1 MCYYSPMV
9 ALFRRNAPRL
19 GLLVLLAVG
28 LGCLFFLFELFV
40 GLASPGAGG
49 LPADNSSSATPFPLS
64 AGANFIAMLAA
75 ATCLALGAGA
85 ILLLWKSRKTG
96 PKRPLWIMACGGAVA
111 AATLGLGLYLAVSAA
126 LRGGLPYG
134 NVPTAGHQVNP
145 AGIETV
151 GLTVLATLVLLVM
164 LVGVTKPRLVA
175 LPLLLLVANLALGLV
190 GASVIGNLDLFG
202 SPSTMEPAAAY
213 TDTMTSLG
221 FSEEDP
227 AAPDDALDADD
238 REEQEDDRPTRGI
251 EGQLPRPEGEGLP
264 EARATSGEG
273 KLLPDIAGAI
283 GDLLN
288 SVDPGLRARAASD
301 LARLAGKFPKPPASA
316 ISALAGAMESD
327 SAAPVRAAAAQ
338 ALGSLGDPAALSEL
352 AEAAA
357 GDDDPAVR
365 AAAVEALAELDDPAA
380 LAHLAEAIAGDAD
393 PAVRAAAA
401 GALADLDDP
410 AALSEIAEAMASDS
424 SASVRAAAAGAL
436 GSAGDPAALS
446 TLAEATA
453 ADNDPMVRAAAVG
466 ALADLDDSAALPPLA
481 EAASGDSDPAVRAAA
496 VEALAALDD
505 PEALA
510 TLSEAL
516 DSDEAAPV
524 RAAAAEALG
533 SLGDPE
539 SVSQLAKAVTG
550 DNDPRVRAAC
560 ARALAKLDDPA
571 AIPQLAEALD
581 SDDSAPVRAA
591 AAKAL
596 GSLEDPVA
604 LPQLT
609 EALDSDES
617 APVRA
622 AAADALGSLG
632 DPAALPQ
639 LAETLDSDDS
649 ASVRAAACR
658 GLGSIGDPQA
668 LSPLAKALE
677 SDDSAPVRAAAA
689 EALGSLEDPVALPQ
703 LTEALDSDD
712 SAPVRA
718 AAADALGSL
727 GDPAALPQLA
737 ETLDSDDSASVRAAA
752 CRGLGS
758 IGDPQALSP
767 LAKALESDASAP
779 VRAAAAEALGS
790 LEDPAALPQLAE
802 ALDSDDSAPVRAAAA
817 EALGSLEDPAALPQ
831 LTEALDT
838 DSSASVRA
846 SACRGLGSIGDPRAL
861 PQLAGAL
868 AGDDN
873 SMVRAA
879 AAEALGQLDDPKALS
894 QLARAA
900 ESDDSA
906 PVRAAAAQALGS
918 LEDPAA
924 LSPLAEAAAADNDPA
939 VRAAAVQA
947 LAELDDPD
955 AITPLAQAVG
965 DASPQVR
972 EAAKEALAGLGATVT
987 PLETGGTLVSSGDV
1001 ASGVSPSTS
1010 TRQAGESQPTPVL
1023 QVSGAGSVGY
1033 LRTGVGDVYRNGGWT
1048 QTPPVELRYGR
1059 DSQVRELVERNL
1071 PDQSGAGL
1079 SASQPPESALLAW
1092 PAPATSETSELAEI
1106 TVRPVPPAAHIP
1118 AGVLP
1123 LSLYAEYIFATG
1135 AYRPFS
1141 ATFRSDAPLT
1151 EFTWTARVPAFTT
1164 SQLNQAAVSGD
1175 PTYTQLPDDLP
1186 QRVRD
1191 LALQV
1196 TQGQSSPYLKAKAL
1210 ETFLRTRYSYAFADP
1225 GDSQPERG
1233 QDPADW
1239 FLFGSRKGTCGQ
1251 FSTAFVVLAR
1261 SVGIPARVVS
1271 GWAVTQTDQ
1280 PQTVHSNQAHQWAE
1294 VAFNDLGWMTF
1305 EPTAS
1310 GGAPSRT
1317 GEAGDVV
1324 SVAETPVIDP
1334 ALEPVLE
1341 DIATENPQ
1349 LATAISEQLDALTR
1363 DGSPVVDQLAEQLSA
1378 ERPAAGDSAPDAGEA
1393 ASEVLEALGAEVTPL
1408 ENGGSVINWGG
1419 ESSWLPGTTALQ
1431 AGELPAAPVF
1441 QVTGG
1446 AGAGLLR
1453 TSTGDA
1459 YADGR
1464 WAQLDPADIPYESGA
1479 DLPSLVAS
1487 RFTGS
1492 DPTPFDSSQRADSSL
1507 LAWPG
1512 PRRGKSTGPERIT
1525 VSAHPLVGSIPAGGV
1540 PISLGVAQIFGNGAY
1555 RPFSVTFANRQAIEE
1570 YAWVARD
1577 VKFSEAQLTAARA
1590 SEDRSHT
1597 QLPGGLP
1604 DRIEK
1609 LAQRITGEQSGPYRK
1624 ARAIENYLKAE
1635 YTYAFAT
1642 PQSATLPAGRD
1653 PVDWFLFDSREG
1665 TAGQFS
1671 SAFVV
1676 LARSV
1681 GVPSRVVSGWATGK
1695 TGDTRTVFSNQAH
1708 QWAEVA
1714 LKDVG
1719 WTTFD
1724 PTPMGG
1730 APSRADGGATAV
1742 DLPEKPSAAA
1752 QATVTEITDFPART
1766 QLGRPFTIG
1775 GSVTSLSGSPV
1786 DGMEVEVFINKQKE
1800 QGGILVGTGAST
1812 EGRFSLEIGL
1822 PSKFPRGS
1830 YQLIAHALG
1839 NSGYM
1844 ESWSDPEI
1852 DVYSG
1857 AKFEFSGPDKIPV
1870 DLPVGLTGK
1879 LLEEA
1884 GDPIP
1889 NQEILLRIDE
1899 GPPSL
1904 ISTNAR
1910 GEFSF
1915 EVSFEDPGNHAI
1927 RVELAESGFL
1937 LGSVVELDVT
1947 ATMPSLLEIDEPSG
1961 LPPGDEFPVSGTL
1974 RDHRGNPLTGQEVA
1988 VTVDDGDT
1996 HQVVTD
2002 SQGNFRLDDRVSAT
2016 EDSKIEATFDGDGFI
2031 EPASYPPSS
2040 EATGEATSEATGS
2053 DAGATTGAEEEPDV
2067 SGSAGGVPEIVVE
2080 DPAAVARD
2088 GHIPL
2093 RGTVYDGGQP
2103 VPDTAVTV
2111 NGEELARTDAGGAFD
2126 IQFPVPPGAE
2136 LGRMPLELAA
2146 PELNAATTVNAE
2158 VKSATS
2164 LDITP
2169 VEPVKAGEPLRAEAR
2184 LLDENGV
2191 GIPNA
2196 ALHFGDGETA
2206 TTGPDGVAELVLP
2219 APEQED
2225 LSAVPLDVVFE
2236 GDESHLPVSHSEDV
2250 PVSSDEGGFNWLLWV
2265 GLPLALVLASVVAY
2279 LVLRRPPWFVALLRR
2294 ASGFLALLLA
2304 GLPKR
2309 RKPEPV
2315 AGEEAE
2321 LLPALLEL
2329 SFPESPGAGETVSL
2343 SGEQVSVRC
2352 VLTGESGEPVRGA
2365 TVELE
2370 WSDSGETTQLTTD
2383 RRGRCDAT
2391 RSVDTG
2397 GVHQVTARF
2406 AGDERYLP
2414 VTASAEFELQ
2424 GPAPTGM
2431 VATRLEVA
2439 LFKPAED
2446 LPDIW
2451 GTGEQVRVEIALLD
2465 SSGQGVAGR
2474 TVTAAMGEP
2483 AQPVQ
2488 LLTDAGGRCRTDWTG
2503 TVPGTYRVSVDFAG
2517 AERNLPVSGQREFE
2531 VVDFREDVV
2540 RRYNSFL
2547 PWIRER
2553 EPSIS
2558 EQATP
2563 REMELKVVTSGMSVD
2578 QRALEVVISRF
2589 EEADYSLHEIDRP
2602 RFEAMYRARRNIMGD

>member
-1 MCYYSPMV
+1 MTVGVCYYSPIME
-9 ALFRRNAPRL
+9 ALRRNAPRL

-40 GLASPGAGG
+40 GLASPGSGG
-49 LPADNSSSATPFPLS
+49 LPADNSSSATPFRIS
-64 AGANFIAMLAA
+64 AGANIIAMLAA
-75 ATCLALGAGA
+75 ATCMALGAGA
-85 ILLLWKSRKTG
+85 ILLLWKSWKTG
-96 PKRPLWIMACGGAVA
+96 PKRPPWTLACGGAA
-111 AATLGLGLYLAVSAA
+111 AAAMLGLGLYLAVSAA

-134 NVPTAGHQVNP
+134 NVPTAGHQVN
-145 AGIETV
+145 AVGIETV

-190 GASVIGNLDLFG
+190 GASVIRNLDLFG
-202 SPSTMEPAAAY
+202 SPSTLQPEETYAKAVAEIH
-213 TDTMTSLG
+213 G
-221 FSEEDP
+221 EDP
-227 AAPDDALDADD
+227 FTLDDALADAGS
-238 REEQEDDRPTRGI
+238 EDPETGDPEPWVGI
-251 EGQLPRPEGEGLP
+251 ALNLPPAEGWPEG
-264 EARATSGEG
+264 RATSSES

-283 GDLLN
+283 GDLLS
-288 SVDPGLRARAASD
+288 SVDPDLRARAASE
-301 LARLAGKFPKPPASA
+301 LARLAGKFPKPPAST

-380 LAHLAEAIAGDAD
+380 LAHLAEAIAGDPD

-401 GALADLDDP
+401 EALGELDDP
-410 AALSEIAEAMASDS
+410 AALAQIAEAMASDS

-446 TLAEATA
+446 TLAEAA
-453 ADNDPMVRAAAVG
+453 VADNDPTVRAAALE

-481 EAASGDSDPAVRAAA
+481 EAAAGDSDPTVRAAA

-505 PEALA
+505 PEALD

-539 SVSQLAKAVTG
+539 SLSQLAKAVTE
-550 DNDPRVRAAC
+550 DNDPRVRA
-560 ARALAKLDDPA
+560 
-571 AIPQLAEALD
+571 
-581 SDDSAPVRAA
+581 
-591 AAKAL
+591 
-596 GSLEDPVA
+596 
-604 LPQLT
+604 T
-609 EALDSDES
+609 
-617 APVRA
+617 
-622 AAADALGSLG
+622 AADALGYLG
-632 DPAALPQ
+632 
-639 LAETLDSDDS
+639 
-649 ASVRAAACR
+649 
-658 GLGSIGDPQA
+658 
-668 LSPLAKALE
+668 
-677 SDDSAPVRAAAA
+677 
-689 EALGSLEDPVALPQ
+689 
-703 LTEALDSDD
+703 
-712 SAPVRA
+712 
-718 AAADALGSL
+718 
-727 GDPAALPQLA
+727 
-737 ETLDSDDSASVRAAA
+737 
-752 CRGLGS
+752 
-758 IGDPQALSP
+758 
-767 LAKALESDASAP
+767 
-779 VRAAAAEALGS
+779 
-790 LEDPAALPQLAE
+790 DPAALPQLAE

-817 EALGSLEDPAALPQ
+817 LALGSLGDSAALLQLTEALDSDDSETVRGAAAQALGSLGDLAALSQLTEALDSDDAAPVRAAAANALGSLGDPAALPQ
-831 LTEALDT
+831 LTEVMESDESAPVRAAAAQALGSLGDPAALPQLTEVMESDESAPVRAAAAQALGSLEDPSALPQLAEALNT

-846 SACRGLGSIGDPRAL
+846 SAAGALGSIGDPQAL
-861 PQLAGAL
+861 PQLAETLVGDDDSMVRSAAAEALGQLDDPEALSLLAQAVESDESAPVRAAAARALGAL
-868 AGDDN
+868 GDTAALPDLAEAAAADDAPA
-873 SMVRAA
+873 VRAA

-894 QLARAA
+894 QLAQAV

-906 PVRAAAAQALGS
+906 PVRAAAAQALGA

-924 LSPLAEAAAADNDPA
+924 VPPLAEAAAADNDPV

-972 EAAKEALAGLGATVT
+972 EAAEEALAGLGATVT
-987 PLETGGTLVSSGDV
+987 PLETGGTLVSSGGV

-1010 TRQAGESQPTPVL
+1010 TSQAEESQPTPVL
-1023 QVSGAGSVGY
+1023 QVSGAGHVGY
-1033 LRTGVGDVYRNGGWT
+1033 LRTGVGDIYQNGGWT
-1048 QTPPVELRYGR
+1048 QMRPVELRYGR
-1059 DSQVRELVERNL
+1059 DSQVRELVERTL

-1079 SASQPPESALLAW
+1079 YASQPPESALLAW

-1123 LSLYAEYIFATG
+1123 LSLYPEYIFATG

-1141 ATFRSDAPLT
+1141 ATFRTGAPLT
-1151 EFTWTARVPAFTT
+1151 ELTWTARVPAFTA
-1164 SQLNQAAVSGD
+1164 SQLNRATVSSD

-1191 LALQV
+1191 LALQI
-1196 TQGQSSPYLKAKAL
+1196 TQGQSSPYLKTKAL

-1225 GDSQPERG
+1225 SDSQPERG

-1271 GWAVTQTDQ
+1271 GWAITQTNQ

-1294 VAFNDLGWMTF
+1294 VAFNDLGWVTF

-1317 GEAGDVV
+1317 GDAGDVV

-1363 DGSPVVDQLAEQLSA
+1363 DGSPVVDRLAEQLSA
-1378 ERPAAGDSAPDAGEA
+1378 ERPAAGDSAPDPADA

-1408 ENGGSVINWGG
+1408 ENGGSVINWGS
-1419 ESSWLPGTTALQ
+1419 ESSWVPGTTALQ
-1431 AGELPAAPVF
+1431 ASKLPSAPVF

-1464 WAQLDPADIPYESGA
+1464 WAQLDPAEIPYGSGA

-1555 RPFSVTFANRQAIEE
+1555 RPFSVTFANRRAIDE

-1577 VKFSEAQLTAARA
+1577 VKFSEAELTAARA
-1590 SEDRSHT
+1590 SEDRSYT

-1609 LAQRITGEQSGPYRK
+1609 LAQRITGEQSGPYLK

-1642 PQSATLPAGRD
+1642 PESETLPAGRD

-1695 TGDTRTVFSNQAH
+1695 AGDTRTVFSNQAH

-1724 PTPMGG
+1724 STPMGG

-1742 DLPEKPSAAA
+1742 DLPEQPSAAA

-1812 EGRFSLEIGL
+1812 EGRLSLEIGL
-1822 PSKFPRGS
+1822 PGKFPRGS

-1857 AKFEFSGPDKIPV
+1857 AKFEFSGPDKISV

-1974 RDHRGNPLTGQEVA
+1974 RDHRGNPLAGQEVA

-2040 EATGEATSEATGS
+2040 EATGEATGS

-2111 NGEELARTDAGGAFD
+2111 NGEELARTDADGAFD

-2146 PELNAATTVNAE
+2146 PELNAATTVNAD

-2169 VEPVKAGEPLRAEAR
+2169 VEPVKAGEPLKAEAR

-2191 GIPNA
+2191 GIPDA

-2219 APEQED
+2219 APEGED
-2225 LSAVPLDVVFE
+2225 PSAVPLDVEFE

-2265 GLPLALVLASVVAY
+2265 GLPLALVLVSAVSY
-2279 LVLRRPPWFVALLRR
+2279 LVVRRPPWFVELLRR
-2294 ASGFLALLLA
+2294 ASGHLALLSA
-2304 GLPKR
+2304 GLPRR

-2315 AGEEAE
+2315 PGEEAE

-2329 SFPESPGAGETVSL
+2329 SFPESPGAGDTVSL

-2391 RSVDTG
+2391 RPVDTG

-2414 VTASAEFELQ
+2414 VTASAEFALQ

-2439 LFKPAED
+2439 FFKPAED